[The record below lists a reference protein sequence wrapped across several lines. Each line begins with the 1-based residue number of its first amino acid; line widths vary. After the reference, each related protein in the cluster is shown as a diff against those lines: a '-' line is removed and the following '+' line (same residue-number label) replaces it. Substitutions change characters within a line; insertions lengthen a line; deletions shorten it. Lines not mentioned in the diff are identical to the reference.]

1 MKDRIRLI
9 MEREHL
15 TPSAFADRLQLG
27 RAVISHI
34 LNGRNNPSLDVV
46 TRILSKVNYI
56 NPDWLLTGNGDM
68 VKTEG
73 GKTSTMQQISAPS
86 SNNFSPGQNQPDL
99 FSQNSV
105 SPTISPVETEYRK
118 ENIVEQAQNIH
129 EKTIN
134 QTVIYQKASERKIS
148 KIIIYYSDNTFETFN
163 ADNSPL

>member
-68 VKTEG
+68 IKTDG
-73 GKTSTMQQISAPS
+73 GKTSTMHQVSIPS
-86 SNNFSPGQNQPDL
+86 SNNFHPSQNQPDL
-99 FSQNSV
+99 FSQTSV
-105 SPTISPVETEYRK
+105 SPPIPQPETEYRK
-118 ENIVEQAQNIH
+118 ENIVEQAQNTY

-134 QTVIYQKASERKIS
+134 QPVIYQKTAERKIS